1 MCGAAHWPESGGM
14 TTTTPRQAVDALRSR
29 PDLPDGDDERFA
41 GYGVMGIPFD
51 SGHYLALRDMLAS
64 SVGPAYRAI
73 WHRDPEGRWSIH
85 TTGAPELTCP
95 RYFGS
100 VARAIRVPSIEVSWR
115 DDHTLD
121 VALGDELDWS
131 IELESTPATSMM
143 TVMGAALP
151 EVAWNSTPV
160 LAAMEPIARGV
171 LRIGRVRLRGAT
183 PNGPRFKA
191 APRKVWRA
199 GGRASLRG
207 RDLGAPAPLA
217 AQTGLADFWLPQ
229 RGLFFVGGAR
239 FTTAIPN
246 PTREASPAGARMGQ

>member
-1 MCGAAHWPESGGM
+1 M

-29 PDLPDGDDERFA
+29 PELPHGDDERFA
-41 GYGVMGIPFD
+41 GYGVMGIPFA

-100 VARAIRVPSIEVSWR
+100 VATAIRVPGIDVVWR

-121 VALGDELDWS
+121 VSIGDELEWR
-131 IELESTPATSMM
+131 IELSSTPATRMM
-143 TVMGAALP
+143 TAMGGGMP
-151 EVAWNSTPV
+151 EAAWNSIPV
-160 LAAMEPIARGV
+160 LAAMEPMARGV
-171 LRIGRVRLRGAT
+171 LGVGRVRLRGAT
-183 PNGPRFKA
+183 PNGPKFKA

-207 RDLGAPAPLA
+207 EDFGPAAPLA
-217 AQTGLADFWLPQ
+217 AQTGLGDFWLPQ

-239 FTTAIPN
+239 FTNADEHAARTP
-246 PTREASPAGARMGQ
+246 SPVGARMGQ